1 MPTPESPLSQGE
13 FAAPEQTLTQE
24 DRIRMQTLQA
34 GDEVSDYVGFP
45 DIQRDI
51 IMRERAST
59 EVDMSS
65 VALDGIDTHLQKSA
79 R

>member
-1 MPTPESPLSQGE
+1 MPAPENPLSQGE
-13 FAAPEQTLTQE
+13 FAAPEQILTQE
-24 DRIRMQTLQA
+24 DRIRMRTLQA

-45 DIQRDI
+45 NIQRDI

-59 EVDMSS
+59 EVEASS
-65 VALDGIDTHLQKSA
+65 IALGGIGTHLQKSP